1 MNMADEPNKRME
13 EMLKAYADKRRQD
26 PAASVEL
33 HPATRQMLQ
42 AEVARTYKHLPPAS
56 LVQRILTVWPR
67 VAFSAACLVV
77 TLTLVFIVL
86 PRKPATQMA
95 QRKLVEEEL
104 LARDSRLTD
113 KEKSDSTLNALLD
126 APAPTTSTAPVT
138 PPLASVDRLAKQNE
152 SDEFKTKSE
161 VLAER
166 RVDAGRLK
174 LKREEAEKPVA
185 RQAYTD
191 TLRAR
196 YAEPAKDAQL
206 SLLQSQTATQAIL
219 SNFEFEQIGDQVRLI
234 DGDGSVYSG
243 KLVSQD
249 SDKAGARQY
258 FRQQKN
264 APAGAA
270 PQSAAAAGP
279 AEQTGLF
286 YAYGTNRS
294 LKQQVSIEANI
305 LQMPTNA
312 VGAVGGAFDA
322 KQNQRSAGSSQQLIR
337 GSARVGTN
345 REVLININAVP
356 AQP

>member
-1 MNMADEPNKRME
+1 
-13 EMLKAYADKRRQD
+13 
-26 PAASVEL
+26 
-33 HPATRQMLQ
+33 
-42 AEVARTYKHLPPAS
+42 
-56 LVQRILTVWPR
+56 
-67 VAFSAACLVV
+67 

-249 SDKAGARQY
+249 SDNAG
-258 FRQQKN
+258 
-264 APAGAA
+264 
-270 PQSAAAAGP
+270 
-279 AEQTGLF
+279 
-286 YAYGTNRS
+286 
-294 LKQQVSIEANI
+294 
-305 LQMPTNA
+305 
-312 VGAVGGAFDA
+312 GAVGGAFDA
-322 KQNQRSAGSSQQLIR
+322 KQNQRSAGASQQLIR